1 MLMPEDVA
9 LMMVQALEMPDNF
22 HTVNLEIRP
31 LQPKGPKT
39 KI

>member
-9 LMMVQALEMPDNF
+9 ANILYALEMPENF

-31 LQPKGPKT
+31 LQPKGPKA
-39 KI
+39 